1 MKTADDFV
9 VPVVVAMIVGTVAA
23 DLPVEQI

>member
-1 MKTADDFV
+1 VKTADDFV
-9 VPVVVAMIVGTVAA
+9 VPVVVAMVVGTVAA

>member
-9 VPVVVAMIVGTVAA
+9 VPVVVVMVVGTVAA
-23 DLPVEQI
+23 DSPVEQI